1 MNERMILADGS
12 VIAIEE
18 GASLGNITHI
28 AEDEAAAVAICE
40 LITPDNLAHVEF
52 THDGIEEPYG
62 IYDNLTKAAEP
73 MRYTN
78 EDETVAVLISLREKT
93 DVELR
98 LDSLEESQT
107 IQDGAIEDLGAAVSE
122 MAEV

>member
-28 AEDEAAAVAICE
+28 AADEAAAVEICG
-40 LITPDNLAHVEF
+40 LITPENLVHVEF
-52 THDGIEEPYG
+52 THDGLEEPYG
-62 IYDNLTKAAEP
+62 VYDNLTKAAEP

-78 EDETVAVLISLREKT
+78 EDETVTVLISLREKT

-98 LDSLEESQT
+98 LDALDESQEL
-107 IQDGAIEDLGAAVSE
+107 QN
-122 MAEV
+122 EVLDTLIME